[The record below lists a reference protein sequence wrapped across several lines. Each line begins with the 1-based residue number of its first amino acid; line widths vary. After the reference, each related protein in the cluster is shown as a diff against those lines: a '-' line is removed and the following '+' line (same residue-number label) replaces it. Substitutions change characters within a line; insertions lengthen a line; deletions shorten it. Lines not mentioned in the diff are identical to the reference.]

1 MGVFAVIWATCEAD
15 SSTVALVVVNCGVVT
30 VIVLSF
36 FAAAVEFAACGLAGR
51 ASENEEKC

>member
-1 MGVFAVIWATCEAD
+1 MIWATCEAD

-36 FAAAVEFAACGLAGR
+36 FAAAAAVEVAAWGLAGR
-51 ASENEEKC
+51 ASENEGEC